1 MFRLMPL
8 ILAFFEMIRLVPKGT
23 KDTQIMLQ
31 AGGIGCAQ
39 GGHTGVFTPM
49 WLMVGQKGAK

>member
-1 MFRLMPL
+1 MMPL